1 MGKSKAPAPPDP
13 KETSS
18 ASTATNVGTA
28 IANAYMNNADRYTP
42 DGTVKYNQS
51 GTYNWTDPYTG
62 KSYDIPRFTETTT
75 LSPQQ
80 AATKGQTDAA
90 EFNLGSLAN
99 RQSAFLGGYMAKPF
113 DGSNEATESRLMELG
128 RKRLD
133 PMFAERQKA
142 LDSKLANQGITIG
155 SKAYDTAQRMGSEQ
169 ENDAYNSLLLS
180 GRGQAF
186 SEAQATRNQ
195 PINEITALLSG
206 SQVSMPQSQGFN
218 QSPIPTTDTAGLIN
232 KNYDQRMGIWQQQQQ
247 QKQGMLGGLF
257 SLGSAFLGNPA
268 LSDRRLKTDIKRVG
282 QLDNGLPVYAYRY
295 IWGGPMQIGV
305 MAQDVEI
312 TNPGAVV
319 TRPDGVKMV
328 DYRRATE
335 VA

>member
-1 MGKSKAPAPPDP
+1 
-13 KETSS
+13 
-18 ASTATNVGTA
+18 
-28 IANAYMNNADRYTP
+28 MNNADRIGP
-42 DGTVKYNQS
+42 DGTVKYSQS
-51 GTYNWTDPYTG
+51 GTYNWSDPYTG
-62 KSYDIPRFTETTT
+62 ATHVIPRFTETTT

-99 RQSAFLGGYMAKPF
+99 AQSGFLKNYMAQPF

-169 ENDAYNSLLLS
+169 QNDAYNSLLLS

-218 QSPIPTTDTAGLIN
+218 QSPVPTTDTAGLIN

-247 QKQGMLGGLF
+247 QKQGILGGLF
-257 SLGSAFLGNPA
+257 GLGSAA
-268 LSDRRLKTDIKRVG
+268 LMSDRGMKTDIRQIG
-282 QLDNGLPVYAYRY
+282 TSFNGLPIYAYRY
-295 IWGGPMQIGV
+295 KEGGPTMLGY
-305 MAQDVEI
+305 MADEVEVV
-312 TNPGAVV
+312 NPEAVV
-319 TRPDGVKMV
+319 EFEGIKHVNYD
-328 DYRRATE
+328 
-335 VA
+335 VAVEAV